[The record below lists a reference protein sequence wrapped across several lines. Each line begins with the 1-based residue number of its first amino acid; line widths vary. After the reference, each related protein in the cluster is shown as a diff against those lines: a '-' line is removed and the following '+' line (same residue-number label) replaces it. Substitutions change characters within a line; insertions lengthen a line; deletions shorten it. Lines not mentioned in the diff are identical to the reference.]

1 MKHLLPLLVLIS
13 AFSCLRAD
21 DTPSVTLHQPGPFGR
36 FFRAYPVPEGTFF
49 SVVKSAPFQVRD
61 LLDKDMLRLAIT
73 AEPPPPNPKWKVS
86 KLAMTAP
93 ILAVNPANSIRDIS
107 SLDASELLQQ
117 KFGSWRT
124 LGGPTARIRLYK
136 KTDAALPIPVIQTCG
151 CHGTEC
157 QNPDHKHDEQKAKK
171 QFFSYGKPL
180 LFQTES
186 DNKSFS
192 LLFTD
197 PYGMACFDITR
208 FDEDRVPLLTVD
220 KIPPTLKEF
229 DSGRYPLLTTYYLV
243 EPANPTREEQRV
255 VKYMLSREF
264 ARQLYE
270 AGFLPAHVVS
280 APKQRPPASPMRK
293 PAATPSAPGANLP
306 AVKTPSAPQ
315 PSSSA
320 GK

>member
-1 MKHLLPLLVLIS
+1 MKHLLPILMLVLAS
-13 AFSCLRAD
+13 SGLPAD
-21 DTPSVTLHQPGPFGR
+21 DTPSVTLHQPGAFGH
-36 FFRAYPVPEGTFF
+36 FFRAYPVPEGTLF
-49 SVVKSAPFQVRD
+49 SVVKSASFQVRD
-61 LLDKDMLRLAIT
+61 LLEKDMLRLAIT

-107 SLDASELLQQ
+107 ASDASELLQQ

-124 LGGPTARIRLYK
+124 LGGPTARIHLYK
-136 KTDAALPIPVIQTCG
+136 KTDASLPIPVIRTCG
-151 CHGTEC
+151 CQGTEC
-157 QNPDHKHDEQKAKK
+157 RNPNHNHESEQQAKK
-171 QFFSYGKPL
+171 HFFSYGKPL
-180 LFQTES
+180 LFQTEN

-208 FDEDRVPLLTVD
+208 FDEDRVPLLTID

-229 DSGRYPLLTTYYLV
+229 ESGRYPLLTTYYLV
-243 EPANPTREEQRV
+243 EPVNPTREEQRV

-264 ARQLYE
+264 ARQLYD

-280 APKQRPPASPMRK
+280 SPKPSPAAPMRK
-293 PAATPSAPGANLP
+293 PTERPSAPAANLP
-306 AVKTPSAPQ
+306 APVSVTPISH
-315 PSSSA
+315 
-320 GK
+320 